1 MILDFTITRISKQV
15 WGHRSSGWRVIR
27 HLSAPLRRTVR
38 LMGRERQT
46 NRDKKVSFFCTFIF
60 GILTFMWHDSAEQE
74 GTESRGTG
82 LDWIWTQVGFRP
94 SLFCPAT
101 EILAFCRWVA
111 STAGWA
117 TVVLNKD
124 ASYHSTVHMQLW
136 TNILA
141 HTSNNYRY
149 TTTTIIRCQKGDSK
163 KKMYLTTNDTL
174 IFTCDYITDS

>member
-15 WGHRSSGWRVIR
+15 WGHHSSGWRVIR

-38 LMGRERQT
+38 LMDVKLIEIRR
-46 NRDKKVSFFCTFIF
+46 FLY
-60 GILTFMWHDSAEQE
+60 GILTFMWHR

-136 TNILA
+136 TNILE

-149 TTTTIIRCQKGDSK
+149 TTTTTTIIIRCQKGNSK
-163 KKMYLTTNDTL
+163 RKK
-174 IFTCDYITDS
+174 TCI